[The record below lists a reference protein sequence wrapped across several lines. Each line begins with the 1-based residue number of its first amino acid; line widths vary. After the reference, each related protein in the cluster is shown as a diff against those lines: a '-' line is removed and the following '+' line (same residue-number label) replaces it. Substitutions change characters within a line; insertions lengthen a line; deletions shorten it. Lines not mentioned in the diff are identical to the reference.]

1 MKQTNNR
8 KAKGFT
14 LIELMIVVAV
24 IGVLAAIAIPQYQ
37 KYVEK
42 GALGSA
48 LATATALKTNYEDYL
63 AVSGAAPASVSDIGA
78 VSFALGTVSLDASGA
93 IEVGITSGGG
103 SGSSVK
109 LARSVD
115 GSWDCTISASAGVK
129 INGCG

>member
-63 AVSGAAPASVSDIGA
+63 AISGAAPTTSSAIGA
-78 VSFALGTVSLDASGA
+78 SRFSLGD
-93 IEVGITSGGG
+93 IEVTSGGISVLLTQG
-103 SGSSVK
+103 GGKGSSVT
-109 LARSVD
+109 LARTDGQWKCSV
-115 GSWDCTISASAGVK
+115 SSAASVT
-129 INGCG
+129 INGC